1 MTSPPKSEPPW
12 LWDNL
17 PKVTFLFPKVL
28 TRVFGSFKKKLSLSG
43 LFFFPFLFSFSTNC
57 FYRLRSP
64 LRNCLYWVLVKE
76 EKKKKK
82 ENRAAGKIQVCWR
95 LNIRIGHTPGFR
107 VKLRRVLVSSVR
119 GGDGDRG
126 SFLGRLDHSPS
137 FVKPGPLSQ
146 RVPEYS
152 THPWASIPCE
162 PILYSTLVCLFCK
175 HTLQLFILN
184 CVVC

>member
-1 MTSPPKSEPPW
+1 LLLSSEISI
-12 LWDNL
+12 
-17 PKVTFLFPKVL
+17 TELFVL
-28 TRVFGSFKKKLSLSG
+28 
-43 LFFFPFLFSFSTNC
+43 SFSEG
-57 FYRLRSP
+57 R
-64 LRNCLYWVLVKE
+64 
-76 EKKKKK
+76 KKKKK